1 MSSLRV
7 EISAT
12 GSPKPTP
19 ALLTRTS
26 RRSWRSRWAAT
37 TCLMPSSSPRSAAT
51 ADHVVARGGQLG
63 ACALE
68 LLGPPGGDRQRV
80 ALLPEE
86 VREPQPD
93 AARGPC
99 HDRCALRHSTPSIAA
114 EAQYPI
120 TRRWLPCDRM
130 RSVRHVLAPL
140 LAASALTLA
149 ACGGNEEPAA
159 PPLRSPSR
167 PSPPTSRPRRAR
179 RARSSSSGLTEGP
192 VFAPSTSILNVGDNR
207 FGFALFDSAQ
217 KMVEASAVAIYTSD
231 KDGSDLAG
239 PVPGAAGE
247 LRREV
252 AVPQR
257 PGRGRPRE
265 RGRVLRLRPCRS
277 RRRATRC

>member
-1 MSSLRV
+1 MGIERRFVASWMSSLRV

-37 TCLMPSSSPRSAAT
+37 TCPMPSSSPRSAAT
-51 ADHVVARGGQLG
+51 ATTSW
-63 ACALE
+63 
-68 LLGPPGGDRQRV
+68 
-80 ALLPEE
+80 PE
-86 VREPQPD
+86 

-159 PPLRSPSR
+159 PAPEPVAAK
-167 PSPPTSRPRRAR
+167 PADFPTAQGKTRQELVR
-179 RARSSSSGLTEGP
+179 GLTEGP

-207 FGFALFDSAQ
+207 FGFALFDTAQ

-231 KDGSDLAG
+231 KDGSD
-239 PVPGAAGE
+239 
-247 LRREV
+247 
-252 AVPQR
+252 
-257 PGRGRPRE
+257 
-265 RGRVLRLRPCRS
+265 
-277 RRRATRC
+277 